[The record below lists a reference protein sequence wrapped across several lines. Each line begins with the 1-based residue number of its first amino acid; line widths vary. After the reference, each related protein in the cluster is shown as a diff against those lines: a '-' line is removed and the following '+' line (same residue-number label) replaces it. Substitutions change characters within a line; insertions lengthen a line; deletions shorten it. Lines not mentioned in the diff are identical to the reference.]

1 MQDQNNFRKKGLIG
15 TVIFHLLLFLS
26 FLFMALHT
34 PLPLPGEEGVEVS
47 LGNSETGNGL
57 IQPENLEPI
66 EKPVPQVIEN
76 TEPEEIVQQDIEET
90 PAIVK
95 EKKEITKPEK
105 KVVEEKPIEKVKEEP
120 KVNPNALY
128 TPNKNSNKTSGSQG
142 NGDTQG
148 DQGKPTG
155 SAESTNPD
163 GTSGAGNGV
172 SFDLQGRGSVNL
184 PKPSYD
190 SKEQGKVVVTIWVNA
205 EGRVVR
211 VIEGTKGTTVTD
223 QRLLAV
229 AKEAALRAAFT
240 PDPKATDLQKG
251 TITYIFIR
259 QN

>member
-1 MQDQNNFRKKGLIG
+1 MEEQHNFKRKGLIG
-15 TVIFHLLLFLS
+15 TVIFHLLLFLTL
-26 FLFMALHT
+26 LFMALHT

-47 LGNSETGNGL
+47 LGNSETGSGL
-57 IQPENLEPI
+57 IQPENLEPT
-66 EKPVPQVIEN
+66 EKSIPRVIEN
-76 TEPEEIVQQDIEET
+76 TEPEEIIQQDIEET
-90 PAIVK
+90 PEIVK
-95 EKKEITKPEK
+95 EKKEITKPDK
-105 KVVEEKPIEKVKEEP
+105 KVVEEKPAEKVKEEL

-128 TPNKNSNKTSGSQG
+128 TPNKNSNKESGSQG
-142 NGDTQG
+142 NGDSPG

-172 SFDLQGRGSVNL
+172 SFDLEGRGSVNL

-211 VIEGTKGTTVTD
+211 VIEGSKGTTVTD
-223 QRLLAV
+223 LRLLAV
-229 AKEAALRAAFT
+229 AKEAALKAAFT